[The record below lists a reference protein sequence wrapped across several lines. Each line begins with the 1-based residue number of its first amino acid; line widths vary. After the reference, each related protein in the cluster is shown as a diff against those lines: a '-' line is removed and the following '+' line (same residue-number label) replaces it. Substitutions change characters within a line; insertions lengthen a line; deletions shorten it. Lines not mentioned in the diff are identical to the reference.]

1 MNTLNSLG
9 KGMKRIEKIKRS
21 GTEIICPICA
31 NVIRAN
37 LPPE

>member
-1 MNTLNSLG
+1 MNSLG
-9 KGMKRIEKIKRS
+9 KGLKQIEKKRS
-21 GTEIICPICA
+21 GTETICPICA